1 MKTKIPGL
9 ILAFAPA
16 LALAQMA
23 PPNPNPAAVKP
34 GTYQVEP
41 VHTRL
46 IFAISHMGFTTWYG
60 DFTHITGTLTI
71 DPKNIQA
78 ASLSI
83 SIPVDSVTTT
93 NAKLDSELK
102 SAAWFDPAEYP
113 DIIFKST
120 KVVQTGTGSA
130 DVTGD
135 LSFHG
140 VTKPETLHVTFNAS
154 GVNFLSKQY
163 TIGFNATGELKRS
176 DFNMKIF
183 LPALGDDVSLIISAA
198 FVQP

>member
-1 MKTKIPGL
+1 
-9 ILAFAPA
+9 
-16 LALAQMA
+16 
-23 PPNPNPAAVKP
+23 
-34 GTYQVEP
+34 
-41 VHTRL
+41 
-46 IFAISHMGFTTWYG
+46 MGFTTWYG

-78 ASLSI
+78 ASLNI
-83 SIPVDSVTTT
+83 SIPVDSITTT
-93 NAKLDSELK
+93 NATLDGELK
-102 SAAWFDPAEYP
+102 SPAWFDPAKYP
-113 DIIFKST
+113 TITFKST

-140 VTKPETLHVTFNAS
+140 VTKPETLQVTFNAS

-198 FVQP
+198 FVQH

>member
-1 MKTKIPGL
+1 
-9 ILAFAPA
+9 
-16 LALAQMA
+16 
-23 PPNPNPAAVKP
+23 
-34 GTYQVEP
+34 
-41 VHTRL
+41 
-46 IFAISHMGFTTWYG
+46 
-60 DFTHITGTLTI
+60 
-71 DPKNIQA
+71 
-78 ASLSI
+78 
-83 SIPVDSVTTT
+83 
-93 NAKLDSELK
+93 
-102 SAAWFDPAEYP
+102 
-113 DIIFKST
+113 
-120 KVVQTGTGSA
+120 VVQTGTGSA

>member
-1 MKTKIPGL
+1 MKTKILGL
-9 ILAFAPA
+9 ILAFTPA

-60 DFTHITGTLTI
+60 DFTHITGTLAI

-113 DIIFKST
+113 NIIFKST